1 MNINKIVI
9 YVTIISMFLIISIP
23 TFYKIVYTN
32 EEKLYLVNEK
42 KVTESAYK
50 CYYEGKCKDRVRTT
64 KEIKWVKGKFKI
76 IDIKV
81 EEIYE

>member
-50 CYYEGKCKDRVRTT
+50 CYY
-64 KEIKWVKGKFKI
+64 
-76 IDIKV
+76 
-81 EEIYE
+81 